1 MKQACYNLQPH
12 ILRTGKTIIYSNL
25 FYIDFSYI
33 RLFTIFLTQ
42 EISIVPSRI
51 IIELHIEQWALS
63 TGSKSGVNKSQ
74 RSEGRIYV
82 GLLGEIITEE
92 EREEGEE
99 GGGSCKLREMEW
111 R

>member
-1 MKQACYNLQPH
+1 M
-12 ILRTGKTIIYSNL
+12 S
-25 FYIDFSYI
+25 S
-33 RLFTIFLTQ
+33 
-42 EISIVPSRI
+42 
-51 IIELHIEQWALS
+51 
-63 TGSKSGVNKSQ
+63 GSKSGVNKSE

-92 EREEGEE
+92 EREEGGGG

>member
-1 MKQACYNLQPH
+1 M
-12 ILRTGKTIIYSNL
+12 
-25 FYIDFSYI
+25 
-33 RLFTIFLTQ
+33 
-42 EISIVPSRI
+42 
-51 IIELHIEQWALS
+51 S